1 MIGKSTLE
9 DYPDLI
15 EPANQPLTRVNMEL
29 YSSSVTSIEGYNYA
43 LLFTDSFSEY
53 RWQYGL
59 KTKDEV
65 LQTSKRWFAEIA
77 DIHQKFP
84 LLSVVLDKAGEN
96 TSKELNDFF
105 TKNGV
110 KNYFSTPYEQ
120 WQNGLAESSFNSITI
135 LARTVMAESGMGVPL
150 WFLAGNHTV

>member
-15 EPANQPLTRVNMEL
+15 EPANQPLARVNMDL

-65 LQTSKRWFAEIA
+65 L
-77 DIHQKFP
+77 
-84 LLSVVLDKAGEN
+84 
-96 TSKELNDFF
+96 
-105 TKNGV
+105 
-110 KNYFSTPYEQ
+110 
-120 WQNGLAESSFNSITI
+120 
-135 LARTVMAESGMGVPL
+135 
-150 WFLAGNHTV
+150 